1 MVKNLPANAEEP
13 GSISG
18 SGRSPREGNGNPLEN
33 YCLEGP
39 MDRGEESVGLQSMGP
54 QRVRHD

>member
-39 MDRGEESVGLQSMGP
+39 MDRGEESDGLQSMGP
-54 QRVRHD
+54 QRVRLD

>member
-1 MVKNLPANAEEP
+1 MVKNLPVSAEEP

-18 SGRSPREGNGNPLEN
+18 SGRSPREGNGNALEN

-39 MDRGEESVGLQSMGP
+39 MDRGEESGELQSMGP

>member
-1 MVKNLPANAEEP
+1 MVKNLPANA
-13 GSISG
+13 GDTASISG

-39 MDRGEESVGLQSMGP
+39 MDRGEESDGLQSMGP
-54 QRVRHD
+54 QRVRLD